1 MSATYTIFCSCLKFI
16 HDVSSLGLNKYSI
29 ISSRFKNGCR
39 LHPWDRWD
47 TNTSVVIPDSGS
59 TDRVMYVVGIL
70 RSANPEDGCSHHCLQ
85 ELLRRHRRIADTAG
99 ARLGAKQYLAHH
111 PTPAGW
117 QQHFGRRWE
126 QFAGRKA
133 RFDPLRIL
141 GPGQGIF
148 PRSHEAATAAY
159 MGASRK

>member
-1 MSATYTIFCSCLKFI
+1 MSATYMIFCSCFKFI
-16 HDVSSLGLNKYSI
+16 HDFSLVGLNKYSI
-29 ISSRFKNGCR
+29 VSRFKNRCC

-47 TNTSVVIPDSGS
+47 TNTSVVIPDSSGS

-70 RSANPEDGCSHHCLQ
+70 RSANPEPEDGCSHHCLQ

-99 ARLGAKQYLAHH
+99 ARLGAKQYLGHH
-111 PTPAGW
+111 PTRAGW
-117 QQHFGRRWE
+117 HQHFARRWE
-126 QFAGRKA
+126 RFAERKA

-148 PRSHEAATAAY
+148 PRTQDADAAAY
-159 MGASRK
+159 GS